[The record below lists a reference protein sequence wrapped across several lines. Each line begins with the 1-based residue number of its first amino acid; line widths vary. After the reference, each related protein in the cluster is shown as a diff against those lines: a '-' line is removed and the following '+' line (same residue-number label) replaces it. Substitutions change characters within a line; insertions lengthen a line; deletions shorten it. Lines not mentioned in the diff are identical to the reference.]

1 MLLCSLKCALTQA
14 TASTIYQV
22 PSTICLRQAGA
33 NITTNERK
41 KKKREIKLLTL
52 TTKLFKIMEMEKFY
66 VAPEVEVLE
75 VAVEKGFEGS
85 AQIPDMG
92 EGDSGDAI

>member
-1 MLLCSLKCALTQA
+1 MVWRRRWGRKAVVVTPYY
-14 TASTIYQV
+14 IY
-22 PSTICLRQAGA
+22 
-33 NITTNERK
+33 NNERK
-41 KKKREIKLLTL
+41 EKREIKLLTL

-85 AQIPDMG
+85 LGDGDEPGA
-92 EGDSGDAI
+92 EGKPF